1 MTPAN
6 SMGVS
11 SFFLWCFVVGLS
23 HGMTDADLT
32 PRALST
38 LSASVNC
45 TGSLLT
51 LAQPRAPSKV
61 AKFWGWEYE
70 ARLQGSCRRLFKDKN
85 EEAAWPPPRWEA
97 LTLQQQAAYTLN
109 GQIGHE
115 DWHWANRQ
123 NGASTKRWDEGEI
136 ARHIANARR
145 NVCHS
150 SYRNGDGSS
159 CCGAMRKYKRYI
171 DGQRGLVLGSQLPWV
186 ESLLLAHGAAHVT
199 TIEYMPT
206 ECVPS
211 AGARDSPCSR
221 MRIIHPKL
229 AASEYLAA
237 VSGEETNRRDS
248 NSTAQWDF
256 AFTYS
261 SYEHDGLGRYGDP
274 LNPSGDIESVQ
285 KVRCQLKPGGLLF
298 IGVPTA
304 RRDLLVW
311 NAHRIYGPKRLP
323 LLSANFEVLDVLG
336 HAPSGTTDATRL
348 HRYEKRGRWMFQHII
363 VLRKPL
369 VEKFRKGK
377 HAAV

>member
-1 MTPAN
+1 ML
-6 SMGVS
+6 G
-11 SFFLWCFVVGLS
+11 
-23 HGMTDADLT
+23 GMFAIH
-32 PRALST
+32 P
-38 LSASVNC
+38 
-45 TGSLLT
+45 TGT
-51 LAQPRAPSKV
+51 V
-61 AKFWGWEYE
+61 T
-70 ARLQGSCRRLFKDKN
+70 
-85 EEAAWPPPRWEA
+85 AA
-97 LTLQQQAAYTLN
+97 AA
-109 GQIGHE
+109 
-115 DWHWANRQ
+115 AVPC
-123 NGASTKRWDEGEI
+123 ASTSGTLT
-136 ARHIANARR
+136 
-145 NVCHS
+145 VS
-150 SYRNGDGSS
+150 VVS
-159 CCGAMRKYKRYI
+159 CWALNCPGWNHFFSRMAPRT
-171 DGQRGLVLGSQLPWV
+171 
-186 ESLLLAHGAAHVT
+186 T